1 MRRLSFICFC
11 SLFIAT
17 DPSNV
22 LSFRTAAPFS
32 STAAYFRSRKD
43 SHAERVC
50 QWETPKE
57 LKGGLQKNLRIC
69 PLKATLLAQ
78 NTMPESGWV
87 ELTTSVPVCDDD
99 EEEEERER
107 EREKEGGAKKN
118 KNKTTRSAKY
128 YWHPATKRVTWT
140 RPRRDE
146 SEVSEAEI
154 LPLAGPL

>member
-1 MRRLSFICFC
+1 MS
-11 SLFIAT
+11 SLFE
-17 DPSNV
+17 P
-22 LSFRTAAPFS
+22 RAPFL
-32 STAAYFRSRKD
+32 STAYFRSRKD
-43 SHAERVC
+43 SRAERVC

-99 EEEEERER
+99 EDEEER